1 MAILLQV
8 IAARLGTTAPK
19 VQHSISVPFSVSGR
33 NRMCEEDTMIRPL
46 SLLLLLLA
54 AVAIPADAQQ
64 GAGTPK
70 TQVQAGQQEVPA
82 ANPGRPTVATPA
94 TLTPVGY
101 LQFECG
107 FLGAS
112 DSPGLSSQYSFDEVM
127 KLTVTPRLQ
136 FLVST
141 EPIARSTSQ
150 NVSTNGTGDVS
161 LGVQGV
167 LYQGEGTKPTVA
179 VAYFHRVYGG
189 DAPDLDIESQVNS
202 LQVLASAD
210 VKGFHYDANAFFA
223 EVAEVPVRRA
233 QYGEA
238 FSVSHP
244 FLTKFTLSGE
254 IWNFTQPFLNSNAVG
269 NLWGISYT
277 VRRNFVLDVAF
288 NRGLTATSTRWEAT
302 AGFTYLLPQRL
313 WPAHRHR

>member
-1 MAILLQV
+1 
-8 IAARLGTTAPK
+8 
-19 VQHSISVPFSVSGR
+19 
-33 NRMCEEDTMIRPL
+33 MIRML

-54 AVAIPADAQQ
+54 AVAIPAAAQQ
-64 GAGTPK
+64 GTGTPK
-70 TQVQAGQQEVPA
+70 MAEEAGQREEPA

-101 LQFECG
+101 LQFESG

-112 DSPGLSSQYSFDEVM
+112 DSPGLSSQYSFNEVM

-141 EPIARSTSQ
+141 EPIARSNSQ
-150 NVSTNGTGDVS
+150 NVSTNGTGDLS

-167 LYQGEGTKPTVA
+167 LFQGEGAKPTLA
-179 VAYFHRVYGG
+179 VAYFHRVYAG

-202 LQVLASAD
+202 FQVLASAD
-210 VKGFHYDANAFFA
+210 VKGFHYDANAFFS
-223 EVAEVPVRRA
+223 EVAEAPVRRA

-244 FLTKFTLSGE
+244 FLKKFTLSGE
-254 IWNFTQPFLNSNAVG
+254 IWHFTQPFLASNTVG

-277 VRRNFVLDVAF
+277 VRKNFVLDVAF
-288 NRGLTATSTRWEAT
+288 NRGLTATSTQWEAT

-313 WPAHRHR
+313 WPVLGHR